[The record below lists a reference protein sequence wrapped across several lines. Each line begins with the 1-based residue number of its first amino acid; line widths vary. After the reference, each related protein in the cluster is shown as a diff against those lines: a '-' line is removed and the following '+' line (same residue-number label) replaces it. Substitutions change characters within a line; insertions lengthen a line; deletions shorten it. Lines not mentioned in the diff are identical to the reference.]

1 MIRHPKEIP
10 VTYLNK
16 GQAYSIAI
24 ADTNPPKMPAQPV
37 KYRTCVRVTFE
48 EEEQRS
54 KPSAC
59 WQLWKEGRGLSE
71 ANQRDGKLQA
81 VEYVDPIQGDEEH
94 KKRQI
99 ELESF
104 SFDGFSVIWT
114 ADQEPDTAINVRFNF
129 LSTDFSHSKGVKG
142 IPLRLCAKTEVV
154 SPEHKDEATGN
165 AEVCYC
171 KVKLFRDHGAERKL
185 ANDAAHVR
193 KEIEKLSQQI
203 SHVANGTGGAVIGFG
218 KRKRSLGSMTLK
230 ETDDHPSK
238 FSKPTRRWSHEAQN
252 DASTKESLE
261 DDLQM
266 KLAMKNETLKSTR
279 QVSALNLRGDE
290 QDDPDNP
297 VQLFGEPKEIL
308 KDTTGG
314 FQPNVDAVSA
324 SSTLSPRSSIISMV
338 SARHPLHERM
348 SYDSGYNGSL
358 ESSREH
364 SRPGSEGGLDN
375 HAINSSPIKVSKMDI
390 DTASHADECIDAVG
404 VDPTFQPPAEQR
416 PRGKLNPRS
425 PA

>member
-16 GQAYSIAI
+16 GQAYSIAVV
-24 ADTNPPKMPAQPV
+24 DTNPPKMPTQPV
-37 KYRTCVRVTFE
+37 KYRTCIRVTFE

-54 KPSAC
+54 KPSSC

-99 ELESF
+99 ELESS

-114 ADQEPDTAINVRFNF
+114 ANQEPDTSINVRFNF

-142 IPLRLCAKTEVV
+142 IPLRLCAKTEIV
-154 SPEHKDEATGN
+154 SPEHKDEISGN
-165 AEVCYC
+165 PELCYC

-203 SHVANGTGGAVIGFG
+203 SHVANGAGGGMIGFG
-218 KRKRSLGSMTLK
+218 KRKRSLGSMALK
-230 ETDDHPSK
+230 ESDDQPSK
-238 FSKPTRRWSHEAQN
+238 LSKTSRRWSHEAQN
-252 DASTKESLE
+252 DHSTKESLE

-266 KLAMKNETLKSTR
+266 KLAMKNEILKSTR
-279 QVSALNLRGDE
+279 QVSILNLRGDE

-308 KDTTGG
+308 KDSAGE
-314 FQPNVDAVSA
+314 FQPNVDPMSA
-324 SSTLSPRSSIISMV
+324 SATLSPRSSIMSMV

-364 SRPGSEGGLDN
+364 SRPGSEGGLDK
-375 HAINSSPIKVSKMDI
+375 HIINNNNSPIKVGKMDT
-390 DTASHADECIDAVG
+390 DRASQCDDCIDAVE
-404 VDPTFQPPAEQR
+404 VDSTFKTPAEQR
-416 PRGKLNPRS
+416 PRGKLNP
-425 PA
+425 